1 GAGWVSEAGGTSLPQ
16 NISYNSRNG
25 NVPLEYKAS
34 QSIEFV
40 AGFENALGDEF
51 TAYITSEGNNEG
63 GNGVDGVAGAYR
75 YGFNGKEND
84 NEVKGEGN
92 QQDYGFRIYDPRLGK
107 FLSVDPLTDD
117 YPELS
122 TYQYA
127 SNNPVSYIDLDGLES
142 AARLPDGSI
151 FIPGGSDNLGFKYPQ
166 GARLIDVPKGGKDG
180 IKNISNTLDNIP
192 LVGSIKGGVEGAAGY
207 DMEGNKLERGDRF
220 LGVVPYVKNIKRLKQ
235 INRVIN
241 AVDKADEVNDAAK
254 AANKVDKA
262 VSTEK
267 GIVKNKKAGD
277 LREAKEAADLKAK
290 NPNANVQDQQYLR
303 DADGK
308 ILRDAVSG
316 EGRRLDH
323 VVIENGKAIDVVETT
338 SKTANKT
345 KQIDKE
351 RRIRD
356 AGGTYVRDRRTKK
369 LVDVKNVPT
378 RESRH
383 D

>member
-1 GAGWVSEAGGTSLPQ
+1 MLMPGRYGYAQGAGWVSESGGTALPQ
-16 NISYNSRNG
+16 TVSYDSRNG

-34 QSIEFV
+34 QSIEFIP
-40 AGFENALGDEF
+40 GFQSEIGDSF
-51 TAYITSEGNNEG
+51 TAYITSQGSNES

-84 NEVKGEGN
+84 NEVKGEGA

-127 SNNPVSYIDLDGLES
+127 SNNPVTYIDLDGLES

-220 LGVVPYVKNIKRLKQ
+220 LGVVPYVKNIKKIRQ
-235 INRVIN
+235 INRAIK

-254 AANKVDKA
+254 AANKVKKSGAEKAIVKDRTDFEVTPDGIAVPKNQERMRSGFDKA
-262 VSTEK
+262 DFPKKEATKTSEK
-267 GIVKNKKAGD
+267 GIIHTVPTKNGKVDVRTMEGNSNHPKRAIITHPNSNSPKTPSGKATSNKKD
-277 LREAKEAADLKAK
+277 
-290 NPNANVQDQQYLR
+290 NHIQQ
-303 DADGK
+303 
-308 ILRDAVSG
+308 
-316 EGRRLDH
+316 H
-323 VVIENGKAIDVVETT
+323 
-338 SKTANKT
+338 
-345 KQIDKE
+345 
-351 RRIRD
+351 
-356 AGGTYVRDRRTKK
+356 
-369 LVDVKNVPT
+369 
-378 RESRH
+378 
-383 D
+383 